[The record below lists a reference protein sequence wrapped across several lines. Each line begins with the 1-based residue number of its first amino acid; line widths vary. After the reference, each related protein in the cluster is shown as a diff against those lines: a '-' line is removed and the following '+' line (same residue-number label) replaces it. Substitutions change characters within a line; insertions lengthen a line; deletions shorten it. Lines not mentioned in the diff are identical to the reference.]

1 MVRAARAVPLAERLD
16 DRLVRGAIR
25 ALAPPLADLPLAGDK
40 WKCPPPVAAAA
51 VEAPGSAQRARFDW
65 RRSYGDEVAAF
76 LRDYVLSA
84 GDDLFTIVS
93 RPAAEKLLRLPHRDP
108 VTVWALAT
116 LATLSSGEW
125 LNARDDGGPTFAI
138 PVPG

>member
-1 MVRAARAVPLAERLD
+1 MANGASADANWRTAEVD
-16 DRLVRGAIR
+16 DLCD
-25 ALAPPLADLPLAGDK
+25 ALLSL
-40 WKCPPPVAAAA
+40 
-51 VEAPGSAQRARFDW
+51 
-65 RRSYGDEVAAF
+65 RSRDEVAAF